1 VELGLDPLNP
11 DTDGGGV
18 PDGEEV
24 QRGSDPLDP
33 SDDFPEEQPPS
44 AIPGQYLGGA
54 CVGCANSGSPMGAWL
69 LGLLGLGLVRRRR

>member
-33 SDDFPEEQPPS
+33 SDDQAFTTEPPEALS
-44 AIPGQYLGGA
+44 GRYLGG
-54 CVGCANSGSPMGAWL
+54 CGCASTDGGLSVGWL
-69 LGLLGLGLVRRRR
+69 LLLLGVARRRR